1 MTMSQLATSLGIWLG
16 GPLIRCLSRAAA
28 FPRWHSTAIW
38 SAPTAARS
46 TSRYCSIKYTEHPE
60 VLLNQVHGH
69 GFISACCKAF
79 DKHLPL
85 SLRPEQLWILVLQG
99 IARHVAANAEAL
111 RSQFISQDG
120 QKELVVL
127 RDEWAGRLGDAGLD
141 WATVVAEFS
150 GQIDENTVDGV
161 AELIATDFST
171 TTPTEQVVGQVTAMD
186 MMQQLF
192 GYKVLTRCG
201 FPSITLEGD
210 PADWRRL
217 VEKTHALVSTK
228 CTPERA
234 KQ

>member
-1 MTMSQLATSLGIWLG
+1 MPATLPTIVRVLVRVAFNLRRG
-16 GPLIRCLSRAAA
+16 RAA
-28 FPRWHSTAIW
+28 
-38 SAPTAARS
+38 
-46 TSRYCSIKYTEHPE
+46 C
-60 VLLNQVHGH
+60 
-69 GFISACCKAF
+69 
-79 DKHLPL
+79 
-85 SLRPEQLWILVLQG
+85 
-99 IARHVAANAEAL
+99 